1 MPIEPQATMGPPDWT
16 EPLLDEPS
24 AAPPRVNSALSDAA
38 GMPSRPTR
46 AGRIGS
52 NSAAF
57 FSRWL
62 QARHATGFANDL
74 AKAVLLGVVYY
85 VAAVLSLRM
94 ALVGG
99 QVTPIWPP
107 TGIAL
112 VGLLYFGRKVWPGVA
127 IAAFFVN
134 APIGPTLFT
143 AAGVTA
149 GNTLAPLLAVVLL
162 QRMGFRLELDRL
174 RDALAI
180 VFVGALSV
188 TVSAT
193 GGSVSL
199 LLSGSVLPSG
209 FWATWFV
216 WWTGDA
222 MGIFLVA
229 PFLLSLRRTGL
240 VVGAGWLRPAEGGLL
255 LAGVAIVAYLAF
267 QSRLHLE
274 YLVFPFLAWAALR
287 FQLRGAAPAALLVS
301 SIAIWAAVNGTGPFA
316 DGTLLE
322 RMVTLQ
328 AFNGTAAFASF
339 VLAAVVAERVQME
352 GRLVES
358 ERRASIGRVA
368 AYIAH
373 EIRTPLT
380 NVALLASTIAR
391 RTRDAEI
398 LTRVEKIN
406 VQRRLAAAII
416 DNLLALTRTEE
427 PHAVETDLR
436 TVLATASE
444 EVASFVRRGVD
455 FRKETGEIP
464 ALAMVDPLR
473 LQQAVANLLKNA
485 LEATRKGSVSVRLEE
500 RVDEYAIV
508 VQDTGPGIAEPLRE
522 KIFEPF
528 FTTKG
533 PDQGTGLGLSFAKA
547 VVEAHH
553 GRIELASEPGRGSTF
568 TIVLPRGPTRA

>member
-1 MPIEPQATMGPPDWT
+1 MPIEPQATIGPPHWT
-16 EPLLDEPS
+16 EPVLDEPS
-24 AAPPRVNSALSDAA
+24 AASRRVTSELSEAA
-38 GMPSRPTR
+38 DSPSQPTP
-46 AGRIGS
+46 AGRTRS
-52 NSAAF
+52 NSAAA

-62 QARHATGFANDL
+62 QARQAAGFANDL
-74 AKAVLLGVVYY
+74 AKGVLLGVVYY

-127 IAAFFVN
+127 IAAFLVN

-199 LLSGSVLPSG
+199 LLSGSVLPSA

-240 VVGAGWLRPAEGGLL
+240 VSAGWLRPAEGGLL

-287 FQLRGAAPAALLVS
+287 FQQRGAAPAALLVS

-328 AFNGTAAFASF
+328 AFNATAAFASF
-339 VLAAVVAERVQME
+339 VLAAVVAERMQMQ

-358 ERRASIGRVA
+358 ERRASMGRVA

-436 TVLATASE
+436 TVLATASD
-444 EVASFVRRGVD
+444 EVASFVRQGVD

-568 TIVLPRGPTRA
+568 TIVLPRGPTPA